1 MASEPGGNASAKHP
15 PFSRRSIERSI
26 GHLQDRINELK
37 AFNVALVTE
46 GQCPELLALSEAIRD
61 TLDRAF
67 GEGTI
72 RFLRFSRAIKLQFS
86 PIAFGDNYPKL
97 HHYQE
102 GARKNTDQSIVL
114 LTQAQR
120 TLNEDLADAEGT
132 GEREDD
138 TKPPHETSHRSKKI
152 FIVHGHD
159 EGARESVAR
168 YLEQLGLKPIVLHE
182 VASVG
187 LTVIEKIE
195 AQADI
200 GFAVVLLTPDDQ
212 GGVAG
217 GELGPRARQ
226 NVLLELGYFMGRLGR
241 NRVCTLKKGEV
252 DIPSDFAGVVW
263 QPMDNGGGWRQSL
276 GKVLEAAGYDI
287 DWNKVMRRP

>member
-1 MASEPGGNASAKHP
+1 MAPERVGNASAKSSR
-15 PFSRRSIERSI
+15 FSREAMERNI
-26 GHLQDRINELK
+26 GRIQDRIDELK
-37 AFNVALVTE
+37 AFNISMVRE
-46 GQCPELLALSEAIRD
+46 GTCPELIALSKAIHD

-67 GEGTI
+67 GEGSA
-72 RFLRFSRAIKLQFS
+72 RFLRFSNAMQLQFRPLGVS
-86 PIAFGDNYPKL
+86 ENYPQL
-97 HHYQE
+97 YHYQD
-102 GARKNTDQSIVL
+102 GARKNIARSIL
-114 LTQAQR
+114 LLVEAQR
-120 TLNEDLADAEGT
+120 TLNEDLADAEIGDDRNDRPGSS
-132 GEREDD
+132 GE
-138 TKPPHETSHRSKKI
+138 TNGRSKKI

-168 YLEQLGLKPIVLHE
+168 FLEQVGLKPIVLHE
-182 VASVG
+182 LASVS
-187 LTVIEKIE
+187 LIVIEKIE

-226 NVLLELGYFMGRLGR
+226 NVLLELGYFMGSLGR
-241 NRVCTLKKGEV
+241 ARVCTLKKGDV

-263 QPMDNGGGWRQSL
+263 QPMDAGGGWRQSL
-276 GKVLEAAGYDI
+276 GKELEEAGYDI